1 MKVYRSIDEFEN
13 KQNAIVTTGTF
24 DGVHFGHQKILTRL
38 KEVAQQ
44 VNGETV
50 IITFFPHP
58 RLVLFPEDNDLK
70 LINTLDEKIELL
82 SEVGIDHLIIIPFT
96 KEFSRL
102 SSLEFVQE
110 ILVKKI
116 GTKRLVIGYD
126 HHFGKNREGSFEHLK
141 EYAPEYGFQVE
152 EIPEQDIN
160 DVAVSSTKI
169 RNAILKGDVTTAN
182 TYLGYTFNLSGVVI
196 KGDQIGRTIGYPTAN
211 IKVPEQYKLIPGDGI
226 YASKI
231 FIDNQEYQGMLYIGN
246 RPTVNGL
253 SKVIEVNIFDF
264 EQDIYD
270 KNIKVSFHQYI
281 RGDKKL
287 NGLEELKTA
296 LSEDKLACLE
306 YFSKIGNK

>member
-1 MKVYRSIDEFEN
+1 MKVYRDIHEFQN
-13 KQNAIVTTGTF
+13 KQNAVVTTGTF
-24 DGVHFGHQKILTRL
+24 DGVHFGHQKIISRL

-82 SEVGIDHLIIIPFT
+82 SNAGIDHLIIIPFT

-102 SSLEFVQE
+102 SSLEFVQQ
-110 ILVKKI
+110 ILVHKI

-141 EYAPEYGFQVE
+141 AYAPEYGFQVE

-169 RNAILKGDVTTAN
+169 RNAILKGDVQTAN
-182 TYLGYTFNLSGVVI
+182 TYLGYPFNLSGVVS
-196 KGDQIGRTIGYPTAN
+196 KGDQIGRTIGFPTAN

-226 YASKI
+226 YASQVFIGDKI
-231 FIDNQEYQGMLYIGN
+231 HQGMLYVGN
-246 RPTVNGL
+246 RPTVNGMG
-253 SKVIEVNIFDF
+253 KVIEVNIFDF
-264 EQDIYD
+264 NDDIYD
-270 KNIKVSFHQYI
+270 QNIKVNFLQYI

-287 NGLEELKTA
+287 NGLEELKMA
-296 LSEDKLACLE
+296 LKQDETDCRE
-306 YFSKIGNK
+306 YFSRHH

>member
-1 MKVYRSIDEFEN
+1 MKVYRNIDEFEN
-13 KQNAIVTTGTF
+13 KQNAVVTTGTF
-24 DGVHFGHQKILTRL
+24 DGVHFGHQKIITRL

-44 VNGETV
+44 VKGETV

-58 RLVLFPEDNDLK
+58 RLVLFPEDNELK
-70 LINTLDEKIELL
+70 LINTLEEKIELL
-82 SEVGIDHLIIIPFT
+82 NKAGIDHLIIIPFT

-102 SSLEFVQE
+102 SSLEFVQQ
-110 ILVKKI
+110 ILVDKI

-141 EYAPEYGFQVE
+141 AYAPEYGFQVE

-169 RNAILKGDVTTAN
+169 RNAILKGDVQTVN
-182 TYLGYTFNLSGVVI
+182 TYLGYAFNLSGTVS

-211 IKVPEQYKLIPGDGI
+211 IKVPEHYKLIPGDGI
-226 YASKI
+226 YASSI
-231 FIDNQEYQGMLYIGN
+231 FMDQKEYQGMLYIGN

-264 EQDIYD
+264 EENIYD
-270 KNIKVSFHQYI
+270 KTIKVSFHQYI

-287 NGLEELKTA
+287 NGLEELKKA

>member
-1 MKVYRSIDEFEN
+1 VKVYRSIDEFEN

-24 DGVHFGHQKILTRL
+24 DGVHFGHQKILARL

-70 LINTLDEKIELL
+70 LINTLEEKIELL

-110 ILVKKI
+110 ILVNKI

-169 RNAILKGDVTTAN
+169 RNAILNGDVTTAN
-182 TYLGYTFNLSGVVI
+182 TYLGYVFNLSGVVT
-196 KGDQIGRTIGYPTAN
+196 KGDKIGRTIGYPTAN
-211 IKVPEQYKLIPGDGI
+211 IKVPEHYKLIPGDGI
-226 YASKI
+226 YASSI
-231 FIDNQEYQGMLYIGN
+231 FIDEKKYQGMLYIGN

-264 EQDIYD
+264 EEDIYD

-287 NGLEELKTA
+287 SGLEELKTA
-296 LSEDKLACLE
+296 LYEDKLACLE
-306 YFSKIGNK
+306 YFSKISNK

>member
-1 MKVYRSIDEFEN
+1 MKVYRDINEFVN
-13 KQNAIVTTGTF
+13 RGNAVVTTGTF
-24 DGVHFGHQKILTRL
+24 DGVHFGHQKIISRL

-82 SEVGIDHLIIIPFT
+82 TNAGIDHLIIIPFT

-102 SSLEFVQE
+102 SSLEFIQQ
-110 ILVKKI
+110 ILAHKI

-141 EYAPEYGFQVE
+141 AYAPEYGFQVE

-169 RNAILKGDVTTAN
+169 RNAILKGDVETAN
-182 TYLGYTFNLSGVVI
+182 TYLGYAFNLSGVVA

-226 YASKI
+226 YASQI
-231 FIDNQEYQGMLYIGN
+231 FIGEKTYEGMLYIGN

-264 EQDIYD
+264 EADIYEQT
-270 KNIKVSFHQYI
+270 IKVNFLKYI

-287 NGLEELKTA
+287 NGLEELKMA
-296 LSEDKLACLE
+296 LSQDKKTCLE
-306 YFSKIGNK
+306 FFSKISKK